1 MQINSVINGKVW
13 NHIKIKNKKNLY
25 DFLQKYWVIK
35 FKKIF
40 IDYNKINLNCILN
53 VVLLTMFQVYLW
65 ITHVCEF

>member
-1 MQINSVINGKVW
+1 MQINSVSNGKVW